1 MADVGTV
8 TGPDYGANQVRIV
21 VNHNFEAAS
30 HLQKV
35 SWLTEHCAGYLMPPS
50 LWVRVCL
57 LIVIDKQRRG
67 KGEKKKRE
75 RGGGGLNTHAHPS
88 THTPSI
94 TLRLVGRVVV
104 VVLTMGSGAF
114 CVS

>member
-21 VNHNFEAAS
+21 VYHNFEAAS

-35 SWLTEHCAGYLMPPS
+35 SWLTEHCAGYLVPPS

-57 LIVIDKQRRG
+57 LIVIDNQRRDKRG
-67 KGEKKKRE
+67 KEREK
-75 RGGGGLNTHAHPS
+75 GGGVSRHMHIH
-88 THTPSI
+88 THTH
-94 TLRLVGRVVV
+94 LL
-104 VVLTMGSGAF
+104 
-114 CVS
+114 

>member
-21 VNHNFEAAS
+21 VYHNFEAAS

-35 SWLTEHCAGYLMPPS
+35 SWLTEHCAGYLLPPS

-57 LIVIDKQRRG
+57 LIVIDTQRRDKRG
-67 KGEKKKRE
+67 KERE
-75 RGGGGLNTHAHPS
+75 GGGSQYTCTS
-88 THTPSI
+88 THTHTFYNFASSVKGSGCGP
-94 TLRLVGRVVV
+94 
-104 VVLTMGSGAF
+104 TMGSGAF
-114 CVS
+114 CVN

>member
-21 VNHNFEAAS
+21 VCHNFEAAS

-35 SWLTEHCAGYLMPPS
+35 SWLTEHCAGYLLPPS
-50 LWVRVCL
+50 LWVRIY
-57 LIVIDKQRRG
+57 LIVLIGNQRRD
-67 KGEKKKRE
+67 KKEK
-75 RGGGGLNTHAHPS
+75 RGGGVSRHTHIH

-94 TLRLVGRVVV
+94 TLRLV
-104 VVLTMGSGAF
+104 
-114 CVS
+114 